1 MINREVAARLREEF
15 WTTFGR
21 YMAPVP
27 SSEGLKI
34 NWMNYRTSF
43 KDIRFR
49 MDADHQAAIISI
61 SLEHQDEEV
70 RELYFQQFEECKTL
84 LSATLGEE
92 WVWQRDVTLPEQ
104 RTISRIYKELPGF
117 TVFNKAHWPELISFF
132 KPRMIAL
139 DRFWENA
146 RYSFD
151 ALR

>member
-1 MINREVAARLREEF
+1 MINREEAARLREEF

-34 NWMNYRTSF
+34 NWINYRTSF

-49 MDADHQAAIISI
+49 MDADHQAAVISI
-61 SLEHQDEEV
+61 SLEHRDEEV
-70 RELYFQQFEECKTL
+70 RELYFQQFEECKTML
-84 LSATLGEE
+84 GAILGEE
-92 WVWQRDVTLPEQ
+92 WIWQRNVTLPEQ
-104 RTISRIYKELPGF
+104 RTMSRIYKELHGF

-146 RYSFD
+146 RYSFE